1 MVMVGVSCSCS
12 KSSSSLS
19 HCDHAELL
27 PEALKTS
34 AESLNLSFDGLGRDE
49 LYSRIIISAGQS
61 HDFAEEVVG
70 EPDIGEPLSEAGDT
84 TLRRLDSAGRSPD
97 SEFRL
102 REMHSGRKSIV

>member
-1 MVMVGVSCSCS
+1 
-12 KSSSSLS
+12 
-19 HCDHAELL
+19 
-27 PEALKTS
+27 
-34 AESLNLSFDGLGRDE
+34 
-49 LYSRIIISAGQS
+49 
-61 HDFAEEVVG
+61 VVG